1 MNFALYQAMKDELN
15 LRAKGETGKLFNNQ
29 TTEQLKQLISD
40 YEKEIALYAM
50 IKMLAHNN
58 KLERCEV

>member
-1 MNFALYQAMKDELN
+1 MNFVLYQAMKNELN

-29 TTEQLKQLISD
+29 TTEQLKQVVSD

-58 KLERCEV
+58 KLEGCEV